1 MIPIELELS
10 NFLAYKDSQTLSFDG
25 IHVACL
31 VGPNGA
37 GKSSLLDAITWAL
50 WGKARTSAPDDLIHH
65 GQEHM
70 RVTLI
75 FQQDQFRYRI
85 IRQRKAGNRGQ
96 SLLELQQ
103 LDEDGINWEGISAP
117 SMRETQ
123 QEIINLIRL
132 DYDTFVN
139 SALLLQGRADEF
151 TTRTPGERKQVLAS
165 ILGLDEWE
173 RLELGARDRAQKKKE
188 EFIRIDS
195 RTADILSE
203 LAQREEAAQELE
215 HAVAQAEETARVL
228 LDAETAWAK
237 QEEARSRW
245 KELIEERE
253 DCERRMIAAE
263 EERSGHVRALE
274 GLRPQAD
281 KAGLEAEVG
290 ALKSKLEIIK
300 DKRSRFDAAIA
311 EKNRMDTDR
320 AHLLGINNALG
331 PETDPIKERIQVL
344 ETTVEPACPTCGQP
358 LTDQHRRKVIADLAE
373 EIETRREQFR
383 RNREQIKD
391 LERKIKVIGR
401 ECKDL
406 EHELS
411 VQMNLEK
418 RVGEVEAA
426 LQHLADVD
434 ALIQQR
440 EEQMLRLHSDLQ
452 EFQERLSRLDKDIDE
467 TVSLLEGD
475 IHSTQALDRLRLENR
490 LADERVG
497 GARQTL
503 AALDALEGQLE
514 ALRLRGEKLS
524 MEIELYEMLR
534 IAFGKRGV
542 PAMLIESVVPELE
555 QEANKLLRRMTDG
568 RMDIRIE
575 TQREIKT
582 GETREALDIIISDEL
597 GSRPYETFSGGEA
610 FRINFSLRIALSKLL
625 ANRAGARLKTL
636 FIDEG
641 FGTQD
646 ASGRA
651 HLIDAIQS
659 IQEDFEQ
666 ILVITHIDELK
677 DAFPA
682 RIEVEKSTD
691 GARLRLS

>member
-10 NFLAYKDSQTLSFDG
+10 NFLAYKDSQSLSFDG

-50 WGKARTSAPDDLIHH
+50 WGKARTSTPDDLIHH

-70 RVTLI
+70 RVTLV
-75 FQQDQFRYRI
+75 FQQDQFRYRV
-85 IRQRKAGNRGQ
+85 IRQRKAGDRGQ

-103 LDEDGINWEGISAP
+103 LDEAGISWEGISAP
-117 SMRETQ
+117 TMRETQ
-123 QEIINLIRL
+123 QGIINLIRL

-165 ILGLDEWE
+165 ILGLNEWE
-173 RLELGARDRAQKKKE
+173 RLELRAKDRVQIKKE
-188 EFIRIDS
+188 EFVRIDT

-203 LAQREEAAQELE
+203 LAQREEAAQEVE
-215 HAVAQAEETARVL
+215 HAVTQAEETARAL
-228 LDAETAWAK
+228 HEAETAWAK
-237 QEEARSRW
+237 QEEARNRW

-253 DCERRMIAAE
+253 DCGRRMIAVE
-263 EERSGHVRALE
+263 EERSEHVRALE
-274 GLRPQAD
+274 GLRPRAD
-281 KAGLEAEVG
+281 KARLEAEVG
-290 ALKSKLEIIK
+290 ALKSKLEILK
-300 DKRSRFDAAIA
+300 DKRNRYDAATA

-331 PETDPIKERIQVL
+331 PETDPIKERIHVL
-344 ETTVEPACPTCGQP
+344 ETTVEPACPTCGQA
-358 LTDQHRRKVIADLAE
+358 LTDRHRRDVIADLAA
-373 EIETRREQFR
+373 EIETRREQYR
-383 RNREQIKD
+383 LNRDLIKGLERKLQVVGRECQD
-391 LERKIKVIGR
+391 LER
-401 ECKDL
+401 
-406 EHELS
+406 ELS
-411 VQMNLEK
+411 AQMNLEK
-418 RVGEVEAA
+418 RAGEVEAA
-426 LQHLADVD
+426 LQHVADVD
-434 ALIQQR
+434 ALIKQR
-440 EEQMLRLHSDLQ
+440 EEQLLRLHSALQ
-452 EFQERLSRLDKDIDE
+452 EVRDRMSRLDQDIDE
-467 TVSLLEGD
+467 TASLLDGD
-475 IHSTQALDRLRLENR
+475 LHSAQVLDRLRLDNR

-497 GARQTL
+497 GARQKL

-514 ALRLRGEKLS
+514 ALRLRGKKLS
-524 MEIELYEMLR
+524 MEIEMYEMLR
-534 IAFGKRGV
+534 AAFGKRGV

-568 RMDIRIE
+568 RMDVRIE

-651 HLIDAIQS
+651 YLIAAIQS

-682 RIEVEKSTD
+682 RIEVEKSPQ